1 MKLFQT
7 FNEEEFSKNWR
18 VIVAGFV
25 MAFFAWGMIFYAHGV
40 FKAVLEAKYG
50 WSAVLMSFAQ
60 TWFWFV
66 GAIAAFLAGAV
77 IDRLGPRTVAYYGA
91 AATAFG
97 LVAITFVNDPWQ
109 LFLAYAI
116 LATAYPPIGNLG
128 ISAALAPIFEK
139 HYATALS
146 LALTGASLGGAIVT
160 PLYIFLTSVLGFE
173 MTSWILAAITFISL
187 TAISRWTP
195 TPPLTSKSVPNE
207 SGVEAF
213 RSAIKSPIFWVIWL
227 TGLFSFTGQV
237 GFLFQEISIFLPRM
251 GLENAGYAV
260 SLTVIAAA
268 FGRFILGWAATIWRL
283 GVVASG
289 VYAVQAI
296 GLLIALIDEGV
307 VTSFIAAFIIGLAV
321 GPVVM
326 LPAMLIRAA
335 FGPRGFGKIFG
346 LSSVGMFGGMM
357 IGPGITGLI
366 SSYIGTQEALSGLV
380 ACQLV
385 SAVLIF
391 FWFKSRV
398 D

>member
-1 MKLFQT
+1 
-7 FNEEEFSKNWR
+7 
-18 VIVAGFV
+18 

-50 WSAVLMSFAQ
+50 WSPVLMSFAQ

-173 MTSWILAAITFISL
+173 MASWILAAITLISL
-187 TAISRWTP
+187 TAILRWTP
-195 TPPLTSKSVPNE
+195 TPTLTSKSVPNE

-289 VYAVQAI
+289 VYAVQAT
-296 GLLIALIDEGV
+296 GLFIALIDEGV

-335 FGPRGFGKIFG
+335 FGPKGFGKIFG

-366 SSYIGTQEALSGLV
+366 SSYIGNQEALSGLV

-398 D
+398 G